1 MSVQI
6 KLENQYH
13 KDIMRE
19 LKNEEEIWLENIRH
33 ERAIENISKRE
44 EELERE

>member
-6 KLENQYH
+6 RLENQYH

-19 LKNEEEIWLENIRH
+19 LKNEEKIWWENIRH
-33 ERAIENISKRE
+33 ERKTKSINERE
-44 EELERE
+44 EELEK

>member
-19 LKNEEEIWLENIRH
+19 LKNEEEIWWENIRH
-33 ERAIENISKRE
+33 EREIKNINKRE

>member
-6 KLENQYH
+6 RLENQYH

-19 LKNEEEIWLENIRH
+19 LKNEEEIWWENIRH
-33 ERAIENISKRE
+33 ERETKNINKRE
-44 EELERE
+44 EELEKE